1 MAARGPA
8 PAPAAA
14 SVSSTP
20 NEADIAA
27 LVGMGFP
34 RDRCLAALQACHN
47 KQEPALE
54 WLLSHA
60 QPSPSPPPPRQSP
73 APAAAAAAPTRPAP
87 SAAASK
93 PPVATAAPLSKLS
106 PAEQKALEQREAK
119 RLELL
124 RLLEEETAA
133 KQAKAKAKAAAAA
146 PPARAPA
153 AQAAAAKKPAPSA
166 SASSSSLPYV
176 SASAIPAA
184 APAVA
189 AAPVL
194 TAEQQ
199 KLAKIEEARA
209 AEAERV
215 AFTRLRTQRRLEAE
229 SKLRSVSATLASLRS
244 NYDALR
250 FQGIVT
256 MLRKIIDKVVQDRGA
271 DDKFRRIP
279 LDNAKVEQTLVRP
292 IGALWILKQVG
303 FVESV
308 EGGASAS
315 GGSNG
320 SGAAPM
326 DTSEGDSNAA
336 PTAEQR
342 VLYLPANKVDIVA
355 LQKLSATLG
364 QQLAA
369 QSSAIPGLFSQMA
382 ASQRYSVEQ
391 MYHLALE
398 LRTIVHNIIVSTDEA
413 DQHAAMSDDNGGA
426 SASAFA
432 SASSS
437 ARRGKDTIGKNFRTL
452 DKHESAYR
460 NRIKPLAESKR
471 ILAELGFV
479 LDPHDLTRQFLIVP
493 AERVDEE
500 GVRRYQI
507 ILRELHGI
515 IRELAPST
523 PIAVG
528 LQQMCKAN
536 RQQPMSKFIHLLL
549 TALRLVIDN
558 PHEQKFHKIVLSKV
572 QAKIGSGPRQQVSGM
587 AEFVRLFDFQPMSAP
602 PDADPNEWAS
612 AGRVA
617 LTYPG
622 FDVET
627 LRLRTDELE
636 RNWQALL
643 EKSVGHGRKEEGG
656 GKWTHR
662 ERGAIHIRTI
672 KHAC

>member
-1 MAARGPA
+1 
-8 PAPAAA
+8 
-14 SVSSTP
+14 
-20 NEADIAA
+20 
-27 LVGMGFP
+27 MGFP
-34 RDRCLAALQACHN
+34 RDRCLTALQACQN
-47 KQEPALE
+47 KQGPALE

-60 QPSPSPPPPRQSP
+60 QPSSPPPPRQSP
-73 APAAAAAAPTRPAP
+73 APAAAAAAATRPVPTA
-87 SAAASK
+87 SASK
-93 PPVATAAPLSKLS
+93 PPVAAAATAAPLPKLS

-133 KQAKAKAKAAAAA
+133 KQAKAKAKATAAA

-153 AQAAAAKKPAPSA
+153 AQTAAAAKKPAPAAPIS
-166 SASSSSLPYV
+166 YV

-184 APAVA
+184 APAAA

-215 AFTRLRTQRRLEAE
+215 AFSRLRTQRRLEAE
-229 SKLRSVSATLASLRS
+229 AKLRSVSATLAALRS

-256 MLRKIIDKVVQDRGA
+256 MLRKIVDKIVEDRGGN
-271 DDKFRRIP
+271 DKYRRIS
-279 LDNAKVEQTLVRP
+279 LDNAKIEQTLLRP

-315 GGSNG
+315 ASSNG

-326 DTSEGDSNAA
+326 DTSEENSDAA
-336 PTAEQR
+336 PTGEQR
-342 VLYLPANKVDIVA
+342 VLYLPAEKVDLGA
-355 LQKLSATLG
+355 LQKLSTTLG
-364 QQLAA
+364 QQLAS
-369 QSSAIPGLFSQMA
+369 QSSAIPGIFSEMA
-382 ASQRYSVEQ
+382 ASKRYSTEQ
-391 MYHLALE
+391 LYLLALE

-413 DQHAAMSDDNGGA
+413 DQHASMSDSDG
-426 SASAFA
+426 SA
-432 SASSS
+432 SASSAS
-437 ARRGKDTIGKNFRTL
+437 SSGRRGKDTIGKNFRML
-452 DKHESAYR
+452 DKHEGAYLH
-460 NRIKPLAESKR
+460 RIKPLVESKK

-479 LDPHDLTRQFLIVP
+479 LDPHDKNRQFLIVP

-515 IRELAPST
+515 IRQLAPTT
-523 PIAVG
+523 PIAVE
-528 LQQMCKAN
+528 LQRMCAAN
-536 RQQPMSKFIHLLL
+536 RQQPMAKFINLLL

-572 QAKIGSGPRQQVSGM
+572 QAKIGSGPRQQVRGM
-587 AEFVRLFDFQPMSAP
+587 AEFVRLFDFQPMAAP
-602 PDADPNEWAS
+602 PDTDPNEWAS

-617 LTYPG
+617 LPYPG
-622 FDVET
+622 FDVEL
-627 LRLRTDELE
+627 LRLRTEELE

-643 EKSVGHGRKEEGG
+643 EKSVTTRMEESG
-656 GKWTHR
+656 
-662 ERGAIHIRTI
+662 
-672 KHAC
+672 